1 MSSPS
6 IALKIKSTLLI
17 LAYKSLS
24 SLFHPYLF
32 NLISWVGV
40 GGDKDI
46 VSLSGVPTLIVSCEW
61 HHTLL
66 TFLFFTIHYSFSP
79 STPSLSFTLL
89 RQVLKVPVPKHN
101 VTCQKKKRFHWR
113 ISYGQ
118 NQNGLPHISIVILFG
133 ILFSP
138 FVSIT
143 FSLGGIRLQP
153 MGTSIHMVSC
163 HSPHQTPAHCPG
175 SSQHFL
181 TSQSSLPHG
190 ALLGLNSQTSTL
202 TLTTCLTVEKQFK
215 VALETKRVIFLV
227 KMKAVNFKP
236 NA

>member
-1 MSSPS
+1 MAPYSPHIS
-6 IALKIKSTLLI
+6 VL
-17 LAYKSLS
+17 YYSL
-24 SLFHPYLF
+24 
-32 NLISWVGV
+32 
-40 GGDKDI
+40 
-46 VSLSGVPTLIVSCEW
+46 
-61 HHTLL
+61 
-66 TFLFFTIHYSFSP
+66 LFFP
-79 STPSLSFTLL
+79 PPLPLSFTLL
-89 RQVLKVPVPKHN
+89 RQVLKIPVPKFLKVPVPKHN
-101 VTCQKKKRFHWR
+101 VTCQKKKRLHWR

-118 NQNGLPHISIVILFG
+118 NQNGLPHIYIVILFG

-153 MGTSIHMVSC
+153 MGMSVRVVSW
-163 HSPHQTPAHCPG
+163 HSPHPTPAHCPG

-202 TLTTCLTVEKQFK
+202 MLTTCLTVEKQFK